1 MKPRLSLSTNPFVNR
16 FAEPARL
23 VDAIVNGVGL
33 GHVQLTHE
41 FINPVWPAA
50 LRRKL
55 TEQMRRACRSEGL
68 KVTSMMTG
76 PSGRLNHFG
85 HPEPEARAA
94 SVAWFKRLAE
104 ISADL
109 DCPTIGT
116 QLAIFTFDDYDD
128 EERREARIVDI
139 LACWREVAEHAEPLG
154 LKFLFWEPMSVG
166 RELGHTLKACQQ
178 LQDRINAAGLP
189 IPLLPMIDVDHGDV
203 SSPDPADID
212 PYAWVRRF
220 AAQSP
225 IIHIKQSSKNK
236 GGHWPFTEAYNQDGR
251 IVPGDVVKAIQESG
265 SADNEL
271 CLELSFREREP
282 TDRNVVRA
290 LRESVDYWRAFVD
303 TGAPEKVE
311 RVE

>member
-1 MKPRLSLSTNPFVNR
+1 VKPRLSLSTNPFVNR

-33 GHVQLTHE
+33 GYVQLTHE
-41 FINPVWPAA
+41 FINPVWPAS
-50 LRRKL
+50 LQRKL
-55 TEQMRRACRSEGL
+55 TKQMSRACRSEGL
-68 KVTSMMTG
+68 RVTSMMTG

-85 HPEPEARAA
+85 HPEPEAREA

-116 QLAIFTFDDYDD
+116 QFAIFTLHDYAD
-128 EERREARIVDI
+128 EERREALILET
-139 LACWREVAEHAEPLG
+139 LACWREVAEHAKRLG

-166 RELGHTLKACQQ
+166 RELGHTLAACQQ
-178 LQDRINAAGLP
+178 LQDRIDAADLP

-220 AAQSP
+220 APQSP

-236 GGHWPFTEAYNQDGR
+236 GGHWPFTDPLYPRRPHRSRRCHQGHR
-251 IVPGDVVKAIQESG
+251 RQRQPG
-265 SADNEL
+265 
-271 CLELSFREREP
+271 
-282 TDRNVVRA
+282 
-290 LRESVDYWRAFVD
+290 
-303 TGAPEKVE
+303 
-311 RVE
+311 